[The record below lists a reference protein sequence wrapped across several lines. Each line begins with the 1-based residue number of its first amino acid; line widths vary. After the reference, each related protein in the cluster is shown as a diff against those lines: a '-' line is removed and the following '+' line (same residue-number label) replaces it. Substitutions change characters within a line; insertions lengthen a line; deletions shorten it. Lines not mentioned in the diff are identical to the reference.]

1 MTLENRQN
9 LPASNSFQECTHL
22 INPEKSSKRHLRRH
36 SYDDSESSMGQTS
49 RRQLRYCRA
58 EHALLISFHSHLD
71 TSPSDNTTNDSLQI
85 QLRLLHQATAFLTT
99 QAADARER
107 LDALSNGV
115 LKRSDVQP
123 EKHRQALIERWKEQ
137 RSLEKI
143 ENEVKQAEAVIANMN
158 ANRSIATVAN
168 QNPESRAQKN
178 LIRFLHTSSL
188 RPNARRLRP
197 RPRSTILLVDR
208 TPRRMTLAD
217 VTPIRARP
225 WSITE
230 ALIREHAQLKNA
242 TPVTLI
248 PAPHTKISTSPP
260 GLQIHGKKQTMALSS
275 SLGSISEVSS
285 MFVALRNQ
293 ADGGL
298 EGDSTP
304 SSAFTS
310 VFSHSEDTESV
321 SEIDT
326 PVPAIGDSG
335 NEATSPCPSNTPLL
349 PSRLDMPPT
358 RATTTYTNGTAT
370 IYPHTHHHSN
380 FDNIEI
386 EVEIPI
392 YALELF
398 AGFDRVGSDF
408 GMDRALDLPSS
419 TTTTLSA
426 PETPNQIPKRSKH
439 IALPSVFL
447 TPPRRSP
454 RSSGS
459 LEGRAP
465 NLKPSVSLG
474 SLQPAS
480 HSQLRPER
488 ERASLLSIAESS
500 SMLSLSSSRNSL
512 APSRFGNGIFVKEE
526 HTFPLPTVL
535 SPPLEIRS
543 DAPANVTLNEDSSN
557 SNHTQS
563 SPSSKVTRLKRKLS
577 SRLSLTVFGSPTKTL
592 KKELHHRG

>member
-1 MTLENRQN
+1 MTLGTRQN
-9 LPASNSFQECTHL
+9 LPAPRPFQECAHSM
-22 INPEKSSKRHLRRH
+22 NPEKSSKRYLRRH
-36 SYDDSESSMGQTS
+36 SYDDFESSMGQTS

-115 LKRSDVQP
+115 LKRSDIQP
-123 EKHRQALIERWKEQ
+123 EKHRQALIERWREQ

-143 ENEVKQAEAVIANMN
+143 ESEVKQVEAVIANMN
-158 ANRSIATVAN
+158 ANRSIATVTD

-242 TPVTLI
+242 TPLALI
-248 PAPHTKISTSPP
+248 PAPHAKISNSPP
-260 GLQIHGKKQTMALSS
+260 GFQRHGKKQIMALSG

-335 NEATSPCPSNTPLL
+335 NEATSPYLPSNT
-349 PSRLDMPPT
+349 
-358 RATTTYTNGTAT
+358 TTT
-370 IYPHTHHHSN
+370 S
-380 FDNIEI
+380 
-386 EVEIPI
+386 
-392 YALELF
+392 
-398 AGFDRVGSDF
+398 
-408 GMDRALDLPSS
+408 
-419 TTTTLSA
+419 SA
-426 PETPNQIPKRSKH
+426 PETPNQIPNQIPKQSKH

-459 LEGRAP
+459 LKGRAP

-480 HSQLRPER
+480 HSQLRLER
-488 ERASLLSIAESS
+488 ERASLLSIPESS
-500 SMLSLSSSRNSL
+500 SMLSLSSSRNSF
-512 APSRFGNGIFVKEE
+512 APSRFGNGTFVKEDN
-526 HTFPLPTVL
+526 TFPLSTVL

-543 DAPANVTLNEDSSN
+543 NAPANVTPNEDSGN

-563 SPSSKVTRLKRKLS
+563 SPNSKVTRLKRKLS
-577 SRLSLTVFGSPTKTL
+577 ARLSLTVFGSPTKTL
-592 KKELHHRG
+592 KKKELDYMG

>member
-1 MTLENRQN
+1 MTLGTRQN
-9 LPASNSFQECTHL
+9 LPAPRPFQECAHSM
-22 INPEKSSKRHLRRH
+22 NPEKSSKRYLRRH

-115 LKRSDVQP
+115 LKRSDIQP
-123 EKHRQALIERWKEQ
+123 EKHRQALIERWREQ

-143 ENEVKQAEAVIANMN
+143 ESEVKQVEAVIANMN
-158 ANRSIATVAN
+158 ANRSIATVTD

-242 TPVTLI
+242 TPALI
-248 PAPHTKISTSPP
+248 PAPHAKISNSPP
-260 GLQIHGKKQTMALSS
+260 GFQRHGKKQIMALSG

-358 RATTTYTNGTAT
+358 RATTNYTNGTAT
-370 IYPHTHHHSN
+370 IYPHAHHHSN
-380 FDNIEI
+380 FDNIEV

-392 YALELF
+392 YAQELF
-398 AGFDRVGSDF
+398 AGFDRVGLDF
-408 GMDRALDLPSS
+408 GMDGALDLPSN
-419 TTTTLSA
+419 TTTSSA
-426 PETPNQIPKRSKH
+426 PETPNQIPKQSKH

-459 LEGRAP
+459 LKGRAP

-480 HSQLRPER
+480 HSQLRLER
-488 ERASLLSIAESS
+488 ERASLLSIPESS
-500 SMLSLSSSRNSL
+500 SMLSLSSSRNSF
-512 APSRFGNGIFVKEE
+512 APSRFGNGTFVKEDN
-526 HTFPLPTVL
+526 TFPLSTVL

-543 DAPANVTLNEDSSN
+543 NAPANVTPNEDSGN

-577 SRLSLTVFGSPTKTL
+577 ARLSLTVFGSPTKTL
-592 KKELHHRG
+592 KKKELDYMG